1 MRKPVLLLVVGVG
14 LAVHALPSPSQK
26 DEEEKVTQRREVFP
40 EPPSVLTADAGRL
53 IFRTSPLS
61 AKGLLSEQTHNAL
74 KSIFSQSKGATIVRL
89 RGFVAGSGDVRRVQW
104 IVSEVFAKKRQPPP
118 VLTLVQVGALPLTGA
133 QVVLE
138 STAVA
143 KKPQNPHGLAFIS
156 GQAVTA
162 EEPTLE
168 MAPLTG
174 KSIASL
180 HTALAAARVE
190 PRDVL
195 RVTCF
200 MSSLQDSNAV
210 RSRIYSVFPKAANN
224 LVQIQRAPLQSVVE
238 CEAVARLRTPLGA
251 PLRFLNP
258 DGMLSSPNYS
268 QVALIGPG
276 RVVLSGAQ
284 LAFRFQ
290 EDDAR
295 LAFQRL
301 ERDLGAAGA
310 SLRNVAVSNIYPLS
324 LSIAGLV
331 RKVRFEFYDKER
343 PPASTMVPFEDLPA
357 LDASFA
363 LDVIAVL
370 PTSQ

>member
-1 MRKPVLLLVVGVG
+1 MQKPVLSLLVGII
-14 LAVHALPSPSQK
+14 LAVNAWPAPPQK
-26 DEEEKVTQRREVFP
+26 DEEEKITQRREILP

-61 AKGLLSEQTHNAL
+61 AKGLLSEQTRNAL
-74 KSIFSQSKGATIVRL
+74 KSIFSQNKGATIVRL

-104 IVSEVFAKKRQPPP
+104 IVSEVFAKKRQPLP

-138 STAVA
+138 TTAVA
-143 KKPQNPHGLAFIS
+143 RKPQNPHGLAFIS

-168 MAPLTG
+168 MAPLAG
-174 KSIASL
+174 KSIVSL
-180 HTALAAARVE
+180 NIALRAARVE
-190 PRDVL
+190 ARDVL

-200 MSSLQDSNAV
+200 MSSLQDINAV
-210 RSRIYSVFPKAANN
+210 RARMYPAFPKAAVD
-224 LVQIQRAPLQSVVE
+224 LLQIQRAPIQSIVE
-238 CEAVARLRTPLGA
+238 CEAVARLPAPVGA

-258 DGMLSSPNYS
+258 DGIPSSPNYS
-268 QVALIGPG
+268 QVALVGPT
-276 RVVLSGAQ
+276 RVALSGAQ

-301 ERDLGAAGA
+301 EKDLGTAGA
-310 SLRNVAVSNIYPLS
+310 SLRNVAMSSIYPLS

-343 PPASTMVPFEDLPA
+343 PPASTMLPFEDLPA